1 MRLISKGYNIK
12 FIQTHPSCSNHEKRY
27 VFKFFS
33 LKTKLHY
40 VIYADYHEHDF
51 FAVKFYAK
59 KDRKSNRKYSNII
72 NKGDVANI
80 LITCAKSIPELLKIY
95 PKASFG
101 FIGARTIDVKS
112 EKVEGY
118 KKNQRFRLYK
128 YHVPQL
134 IGDKTF
140 LHKSYPNASSYILLN
155 RKNMDLVKTEKA
167 IKNIVVNTYPGL
179 LNIEF

>member
-1 MRLISKGYNIK
+1 
-12 FIQTHPSCSNHEKRY
+12 
-27 VFKFFS
+27 
-33 LKTKLHY
+33 LHY
-40 VIYADYHEHDF
+40 VIYADYHEQDF

-59 KDRKSNRKYSNII
+59 KDRRSSRKYSNII

-112 EKVEGY
+112 GKVEGY
-118 KKNQRFRLYK
+118 KMNQRYRLYK
-128 YHVPQL
+128 YHIPQL

-140 LHKSYPNASSYILLN
+140 LHKSYPNTSAYILIN
-155 RKNMDLVKTEKA
+155 RKNIDLNKTERL
-167 IKNIVVNTYPGL
+167 IKSNIVNTYPDL